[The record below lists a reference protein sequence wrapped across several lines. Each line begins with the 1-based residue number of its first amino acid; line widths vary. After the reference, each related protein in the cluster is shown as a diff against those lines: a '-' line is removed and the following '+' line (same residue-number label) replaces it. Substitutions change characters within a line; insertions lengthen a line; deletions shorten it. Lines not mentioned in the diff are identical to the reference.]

1 MGQKPRFAILG
12 AGNGGLSMAGDLVLH
27 GFEVSGL
34 YDRFAEA
41 ITPVQQLGGIKMVGG
56 WRQGFAPI
64 PNATTDIGKAVRG
77 ANVVAVVVPAF
88 AHEWIAA
95 QVAPYLEDGQII
107 LLTPGYPAG
116 SLLFR
121 QALQENGLRARIDIA
136 ETNLILYATRIV
148 GPATVGIKRIKNI
161 LYMSA
166 LPATRNDAVMEMLKP
181 AIPQLEPMAN
191 VLEVGFNC
199 TNPLGHVP
207 TMLLNVSRMETDTG
221 AQHFDF
227 HQWITDGVGRVEH
240 QMDLERGAIIGAM
253 GLRFI
258 PHGEMTRAMYEGT
271 EMKLVPLE
279 GPVLEG
285 SKSVPPRY
293 VTEDVPAGL
302 VAWSSMAKKLAVA
315 TPIVDA
321 MIHIA
326 NLIKETD
333 FWKVGRTV
341 ERMGF
346 ADKSL
351 DQIMALVNG
360 QVA

>member
-34 YDRFAEA
+34 YDRFSEA
-41 ITPVQQLGGIKMVGG
+41 IAPVQQFGGIKMVGG
-56 WRQGFAPI
+56 WREGFAPI
-64 PNATTDIGKAVRG
+64 SNATTDIGKAVRG
-77 ANVVAVVVPAF
+77 ADVVAVVVPAF

-95 QVAPYLEDGQII
+95 QVAPYLENDQIV

-121 QALQENGLRARIDIA
+121 RTLEENGLRARVDIA

-148 GPATVGIKRIKNI
+148 GPATVGIKRIKNV

-166 LPATRNDAVMEMLKP
+166 LPSTRNDAVMEVLKP
-181 AIPQLEPMAN
+181 AIPQLESLAN

-199 TNPLGHVP
+199 TNPLSHVP
-207 TMLLNVSRMETDTG
+207 AMLLNISRMETDTG
-221 AQHFDF
+221 PEHFDF
-227 HQWITDGVGRVEH
+227 HEWITEGVERVKN
-240 QMDLERGAIIGAM
+240 QMDVERGAVLSAM

-258 PHGEMTRAMYEGT
+258 PHKEMTKAMYEGT

-279 GPVLEG
+279 GPILEG

-293 VTEDVPAGL
+293 ITEDVPMSL
-302 VAWSSMAKKLAVA
+302 VAWSSMGEKLGVD
-315 TPIVDA
+315 TPTVDTL
-321 MIHIA
+321 IHIA

-333 FWKVGRTV
+333 FRKVGRTV
-341 ERMGF
+341 EHMGLV
-346 ADKSL
+346 DKSL
-351 DQIMALVNG
+351 DEIMALVNG
-360 QVA
+360 